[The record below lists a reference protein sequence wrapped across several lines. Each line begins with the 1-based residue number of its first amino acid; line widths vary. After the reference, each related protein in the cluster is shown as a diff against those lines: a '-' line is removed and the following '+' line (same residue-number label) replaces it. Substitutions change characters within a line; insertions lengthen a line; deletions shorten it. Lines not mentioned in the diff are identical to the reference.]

1 MLASLKYDGRVK
13 PLNRASV
20 VGFVLLFAGST
31 LAQINAAPPSV
42 TSLGFGGRAINGT
55 PPSVTSLGPRGYTPG
70 FNPAFP
76 NSHPT
81 FGVGPNNGHHHHRNG
96 SGAVY
101 AIPYAYPY
109 YGYYD
114 SGEDANASEDEQYN
128 GGPTMFDR
136 RGPGPAVP
144 PSAQNYSGNDIR
156 TPAVADAVQPE
167 EPPAQNQPETVLVF
181 KDGHQ
186 LEVANYA
193 IVGQTL
199 YDLTDGHRRRIP
211 LSDLDLDATS
221 KQNDE
226 RGVDFQLPS
235 GS

>member
-1 MLASLKYDGRVK
+1 M
-13 PLNRASV
+13 
-20 VGFVLLFAGST
+20 
-31 LAQINAAPPSV
+31 
-42 TSLGFGGRAINGT
+42 
-55 PPSVTSLGPRGYTPG
+55 
-70 FNPAFP
+70 
-76 NSHPT
+76 
-81 FGVGPNNGHHHHRNG
+81 
-96 SGAVY
+96 
-101 AIPYAYPY
+101 
-109 YGYYD
+109 
-114 SGEDANASEDEQYN
+114 
-128 GGPTMFDR
+128 
-136 RGPGPAVP
+136 
-144 PSAQNYSGNDIR
+144 
-156 TPAVADAVQPE
+156 QPE